1 MSALAE
7 SGLSKVIAKLPF
19 GVDTPVGSDG
29 VTLSPGEAQR
39 VGLARALLTE
49 PDLLLLDEVA
59 SALDPATEAE
69 VFATV
74 EDLRSG
80 RTIVSVTHRLE
91 TVRTADLIVVVDDG
105 RVIETGRFEELIS
118 TESAFSSM
126 WSKQQGFDVSGNGLS
141 ARVQP
146 ERLGAIPVF
155 SGLEDAVLGDLAAA
169 FHTEVF
175 GHGESIFEEGE
186 AGDSFYVIA
195 RGVVEVVLGLGTPD
209 ESVIAI
215 LEDGD
220 FFGEMALLAS
230 ERRNASVRSRGS
242 ATLLRLDRRSFAQ
255 LLSTAPAARASIEAV
270 AERRSREN
278 SDVASI
284 E

>member
-1 MSALAE
+1 
-7 SGLSKVIAKLPF
+7 
-19 GVDTPVGSDG
+19 
-29 VTLSPGEAQR
+29 LSPGEAQR
-39 VGLARALLTE
+39 VGLARALLRE
-49 PDLLLLDEVA
+49 PELILLDEVA

-69 VFATV
+69 VFAIV

-91 TVRTADLIVVVDDG
+91 TVKTADLIVVVDGG
-105 RVIETGRFEELIS
+105 RVIETGAFEQLIS
-118 TESAFSSM
+118 ADGAFSSM
-126 WSKQQGFDVSGNGLS
+126 WTKQHGFDVSPNGLS

-155 SGLEDAVLGDLAAA
+155 SGLDDAVLGDLAAA
-169 FHTEVF
+169 FHTEMF
-175 GHGESIFEEGE
+175 GHGESIFKEGE

-195 RGVVEVVLGLGTPD
+195 RGVVEVVLRLGTHD
-209 ESVIAI
+209 ESVIAF

-220 FFGEMALLAS
+220 FFGEMALLSS

-242 ATLLRLDRRSFAQ
+242 TTLLRLDRRSFAQ
-255 LLSTAPAARASIEAV
+255 FLSTAPAARASIEEV
-270 AERRSREN
+270 AERRTRKN